1 MKKQWIV
8 IAALSLLGPLAV
20 GEAFADR
27 GHGGRGGHSY
37 SGSRGGH
44 SYSVSR
50 GSQGYGNAVRGYG
63 YNYGN
68 RGYSY
73 SGGRNHGRSY
83 YYGGH
88 GHRYNYGSAVA
99 GIALGSLFLGSLYYP
114 TTYYSPAYAYYPPVV
129 IENQTPEIYV
139 EQRVV
144 SSPQEEYWYY
154 CQSPSGYYPEI
165 PECRSAWIKV
175 PPRP

>member
-8 IAALSLLGPLAV
+8 IVALSLLGPFAV

-37 SGSRGGH
+37 SGGRGGH

-50 GSQGYGNAVRGYG
+50 GGHGYGNAVRGHS

-83 YYGGH
+83 YYRGH
-88 GHRYNYGSAVA
+88 GHSYDYGRVAA

-114 TTYYSPAYAYYPPVV
+114 TTYYSPAYYPPVV
-129 IENQTPEIYV
+129 IETPAPVAYV
-139 EQRVV
+139 EQRAV
-144 SSPQEEYWYY
+144 SSLQEDYWYY

-165 PECRSAWIKV
+165 PECHSGWIKV
-175 PPRP
+175 LPQP